1 MRLSDF
7 IQTQLDAILDEWQA
21 FAQQIPPAQRMDPL
35 ALRDH
40 SGDIL
45 LAIAADLTQAQS
57 ADQQAEKAQGHAP
70 RPLHETAAE
79 LHGAARLSEGF
90 SVDHAMS
97 EFRALRAS
105 VLRLWS
111 ERPGNVA
118 SEGAEDIMRFNEAID
133 QALGES
139 LARYSANK
147 ERQTRLFDTLLATSP
162 DLNYIFDSDGVLIY
176 ANRALARVYGMG
188 VSELLGQ
195 NIFDLCAPF
204 QSDLEQ
210 HARHVVSAQATH
222 RGEMQYRLPGGH
234 ELAYEY
240 LLVPVLDE
248 HGAVEAVAG
257 TARDIT
263 ERKANE
269 ERIRHSANYDF
280 LTDLPNRSLF
290 RDRLEHEVKHA
301 ARTGLPLALLFI
313 DLDDF
318 KEVNDAHG
326 HAAGDQLLQQVAL
339 RITACVRD
347 TDTVA
352 RLGGDEFTVILTDI
366 TKPAYIDTLSREL
379 LEELGKPFTL
389 ARGEARISASIGITL
404 YPQDAIL
411 PEELV
416 TNADAAMYVA
426 KNAGRNRYR
435 FFTAPMRTRQRR

>member
-7 IQTQLDAILDEWQA
+7 IPARIEAILDEWQA
-21 FAQQIPPAQRMDPL
+21 FARQLPPARRMDPR

-40 SGDIL
+40 AGAIL
-45 LAIAADLTQAQS
+45 LAIAADLARAQS
-57 ADQQAEKAQGHAP
+57 ADQQAAKAQGHAP
-70 RPLHETAAE
+70 RPLQESAAE

-90 SVDHAMS
+90 SVDHTMS

-111 ERPGNVA
+111 ACPGHVA
-118 SEGAEDIMRFNEAID
+118 GEGVDDMMRFNEAID

-147 ERQTRLFDTLLATSP
+147 ERQTRLFETLLATSP
-162 DLNYIFDSDGVLIY
+162 DLNYIFDRDGLLIY
-176 ANRALARVYGMG
+176 ANRALARLYGMSAG
-188 VSELLGQ
+188 QLPGQ
-195 NIFDLCAPF
+195 NMYALCAPF
-204 QSDLEQ
+204 HSDFEQ
-210 HARHVVSAQATH
+210 HARHVIAAKATH
-222 RGEMQYRLPGGH
+222 RGEMQYRLRGGH
-234 ELAYEY
+234 ALAYEY
-240 LLVPVLDE
+240 LLVPVLDAQGE
-248 HGAVEAVAG
+248 VEAVAG

-290 RDRLEHEVKHA
+290 GDRLEHEVKHA

-318 KEVNDAHG
+318 KAVNDAYG
-326 HAAGDQLLQQVAL
+326 HAAGDELLQRVAR
-339 RITACVRD
+339 RISACVRD

-352 RLGGDEFTVILTDI
+352 RLGGDEFMVILTDI
-366 TKPAYIDTLSREL
+366 TRPAHIDMLSREL
-379 LEELGKPFTL
+379 LEELAKPFHL

-411 PEELV
+411 PDELV
-416 TNADAAMYVA
+416 TNADAAMYAA
-426 KNAGRNRYR
+426 KHAGRNRYR
-435 FFTAPMRTRQRR
+435 FFSAAM